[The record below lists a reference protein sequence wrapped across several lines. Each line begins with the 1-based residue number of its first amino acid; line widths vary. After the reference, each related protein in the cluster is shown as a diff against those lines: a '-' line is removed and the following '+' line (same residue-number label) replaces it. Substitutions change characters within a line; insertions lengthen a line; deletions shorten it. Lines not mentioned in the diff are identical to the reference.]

1 MKHSKKLLS
10 LLLVLCMVLS
20 LACTAFAVEEPVTL
34 ASWSGAAVKSDGAG
48 DVVKDVEL
56 SFDAEKKDNTL
67 STTEMKVYTNNGA
80 SNLSITQFY
89 GTDYYNAETQYA
101 YLGFQMSTKRYE
113 NLEMTAVLGGNA
125 RVPAYFRLLYS
136 LDNEVWNVVD
146 GTFAATANAQ
156 TKDAA
161 ATTSIDLPAAA
172 ANQELVY
179 FRFAQAEGAAP
190 NSSGKGTNAGS
201 LYVYSIALTGTKV
214 AETDPTPPVEKSNDI
229 VVLYTNDV
237 HCQVDPAA
245 NKEGVQTNAGYTNVA
260 AYKADMLDTHNY
272 VTLVDCGDAIQGGPI
287 GAMTKGE
294 AIVTVMNTVGYD
306 IATFGNHEFDYGMDQ
321 LAKLVESA
329 HAQYISCN
337 FTYTG
342 EGTAKVSAD
351 PYVIKDYGD
360 TKVAFVGISTPESF
374 TKSTPTYFQDENG
387 KYVYSFA
394 EGKNGQDLYDAV
406 QKAVD
411 DARTAGA
418 DYVVAV
424 AHTGTDESSTPW
436 TSNEVIANTTGIDV
450 YLDGH
455 SHSTI
460 AGDKVDNKAGEK
472 VILTSTGTK
481 LKNIGKLVI
490 GAEGITT
497 ELVSAASYTGTNEA
511 ASTEI
516 AKVEDELNK
525 TLTQVVA
532 KSDVDLTTLDPETGK
547 RAVRSAETNL
557 GDLCADAYRVLYNTD
572 IGFVNGG
579 GIRADIKAGDI
590 TFEDIINVHPFSN
603 EACVVKV
610 SGQAILDA
618 LELSASAYP
627 GENGGFLQVSGLC
640 YGINSK
646 IPSSVVKDDKGAFVK
661 VDGERRVSNVYL
673 LNDET
678 GKYDIPIDPEA
689 VYTVASHNYMLL
701 SGGDG
706 YAMFKNDPQFEQD
719 TTITPRLDNK
729 VLIDYI
735 VEELSGVVG
744 EEYANL
750 TGEGRIFVR
759 QNPFT
764 DVNNKTDWFAGAVE
778 AVYQGGVMNGM
789 TATTFEPD
797 TAVSR
802 AMVATIL
809 YRLADSPAVSDD
821 MSCPFTDVQKGDWY
835 YDAIVWAY
843 NKDILKGM
851 SETLA
856 APNADA
862 TREQVA
868 VLFYRFAGN
877 PEEEPTG
884 AELEAILSVYPDA
897 DQIAPWAKIGVAFCT
912 DFDLMQGDD
921 DGFRPQNNMTRAE
934 LAQVIVNFVL
944 AATSQPDEVPEAPEA
959 ITEAVLAA

>member
-20 LACTAFAVEEPVTL
+20 LTCTAFAVEEPVTL
-34 ASWSGAAVKSDGAG
+34 ASWSGGTS
-48 DVVKDVEL
+48 L
-56 SFDAEKKDNTL
+56 
-67 STTEMKVYTNNGA
+67 TNNGSA
-80 SNLSITQFY
+80 DVLSNITLSMKDNGEGLNAYGSLGITTSTYGNLAAQPWY
-89 GTDYYNAETQYA
+89 GTNNFSETNYGYIEFTA
-101 YLGFQMSTKRYE
+101 ATTGYE
-113 NLEMTAVLGGNA
+113 NLVIETVLGNNGKA
-125 RVPAYFRLLYS
+125 PAAYRVEISA
-136 LDNEVWNVVD
+136 D
-146 GTFAATANAQ
+146 GGKTWTAAETKLTAPSTKANTLESALTSSVSIPATAADQ
-156 TKDAA
+156 TSVVFRIEQDV
-161 ATTSIDLPAAA
+161 A
-172 ANQELVY
+172 ANN
-179 FRFAQAEGAAP
+179 A
-190 NSSGKGTNAGS
+190 NNAGN
-201 LYVYSIALTGTKV
+201 LYVYSITLTGTKV
-214 AETDPTPPVEKSNDI
+214 AETDPTPPVEKSDDI

-387 KYVYSFA
+387 NYVYSFA
-394 EGKNGQDLYDAV
+394 EGNNGQDLYDAV

-411 DARTAGA
+411 DAKSAGA
-418 DYVVAV
+418 DHVVAV

-460 AGDKVDNKAGEK
+460 VGDKVANKDGEE

-640 YGINSK
+640 YDIDSK

-661 VDGERRVSNVYL
+661 VDGERRVFNVYL

-706 YAMFKNDPQFEQD
+706 YTMFKNDPQFEQD

-735 VEELSGVVG
+735 VEELGGVVG

-750 TGEGRIFVR
+750 TGEGRIFVW

-764 DVNNKTDWFAGAVE
+764 DVNNKTWFAGEVE
-778 AVYQGGVMNGM
+778 AVYQRGVMNGM

-843 NKDILKGM
+843 KEGILKGM

-868 VLFYRFAGN
+868 VLFYRYEGN

-912 DFDLMQGDD
+912 HFGLMQGDNN
-921 DGFRPQNNMTRAE
+921 GFRPQNNMTRAE

>member
-20 LACTAFAVEEPVTL
+20 LTCTAFAVEEEPVTL
-34 ASWSGAAVKSDGAG
+34 ASWSGGTSV
-48 DVVKDVEL
+48 
-56 SFDAEKKDNTL
+56 
-67 STTEMKVYTNNGA
+67 TNNGTQDVL
-80 SNLSITQFY
+80 SNITLSMKDNGEGLNAYGSLGITTSTYGNLAAQPWY
-89 GTDYYNAETQYA
+89 GTNNFSETNYGYIEFTA
-101 YLGFQMSTKRYE
+101 ATTGYE
-113 NLEMTAVLGGNA
+113 NLVIETVLGNNGKA
-125 RVPAYFRLLYS
+125 PTAYRVEISA
-136 LDNEVWNVVD
+136 D
-146 GTFAATANAQ
+146 GGKTWTAAETKLTAPSTKANTLESALTSSVSIPATAADQ
-156 TKDAA
+156 TSVVFRIEQDV
-161 ATTSIDLPAAA
+161 A
-172 ANQELVY
+172 ANN
-179 FRFAQAEGAAP
+179 A
-190 NSSGKGTNAGS
+190 NNAGN

-214 AETDPTPPVEKSNDI
+214 AETDPTPPVEKSDDI

-245 NKEGVQTNAGYTNVA
+245 DKEGVQTNAGYTNVA

-387 KYVYSFA
+387 NYVYSFA
-394 EGKNGQDLYDAV
+394 EGNNGQDLYDAV

-460 AGDKVDNKAGEK
+460 AGDKVANKDGEE

-516 AKVEDELNK
+516 AKVEEELNK

-640 YGINSK
+640 YDINSK

-661 VDGERRVSNVYL
+661 VDGERRVFNVYL

-706 YAMFKNDPQFEQD
+706 YTMFKNDPQFEQD

-735 VEELSGVVG
+735 VEELGGVVG

-750 TGEGRIFVR
+750 TGEGRIFVW

-764 DVNNKTDWFAGAVE
+764 DVNNKTWFAGAVE

-835 YDAIVWAY
+835 YNAIVWAY
-843 NKDILKGM
+843 NEGILKGV

-868 VLFYRFAGN
+868 VLFYRYEGN

-912 DFDLMQGDD
+912 YFGLMQGDD
-921 DGFRPQNNMTRAE
+921 DGFRPQDNMKRCE

-959 ITEAVLAA
+959 ITAAVLAA

>member
-20 LACTAFAVEEPVTL
+20 LTCTAFAVEEEPVTATKVDTIVSGDQVVIYYATDSKVMTTTSYTYTSKNGKTKDDL
-34 ASWSGAAVKSDGAG
+34 VAAAATVADNKMTVPEGAAVFTVSVNEAGQYTFATADGKYLYADG
-48 DVVKDVEL
+48 THVRLVNTQGE
-56 SFDAEKKDNTL
+56 NTL
-67 STTEMKVYTNNGA
+67 FVLEETEGGVFIKCA
-80 SNLSITQFY
+80 
-89 GTDYYNAETQYA
+89 NATFSGKTQYLEF
-101 YLGFQMSTKRYE
+101 YSGYFTVFGMDSSKENIYTFQMFK
-113 NLEMTAVLGGNA
+113 
-125 RVPAYFRLLYS
+125 
-136 LDNEVWNVVD
+136 LDEV
-146 GTFAATANAQ
+146 TPQ
-156 TKDAA
+156 
-161 ATTSIDLPAAA
+161 
-172 ANQELVY
+172 
-179 FRFAQAEGAAP
+179 
-190 NSSGKGTNAGS
+190 
-201 LYVYSIALTGTKV
+201 
-214 AETDPTPPVEKSNDI
+214 TPPVEKSDDI

-387 KYVYSFA
+387 NYVYSFA
-394 EGKNGQDLYDAV
+394 EGNNGQDLYDAV

-411 DARTAGA
+411 DAKSAGA

-460 AGDKVDNKAGEK
+460 AGDKVANKDGEE

-532 KSDVDLTTLDPETGK
+532 KSDVDLTTLDPETGR

-735 VEELSGVVG
+735 VEELGGVVG

-789 TATTFEPD
+789 TETTFEPA

-802 AMVATIL
+802 AMVAAIL

-843 NKDILKGM
+843 NEDILKGV

-856 APNADA
+856 APKAAA

-912 DFDLMQGDD
+912 DFGLMQGDN
-921 DGFRPQNNMTRAE
+921 DGFRPQDNMKRCE
-934 LAQVIVNFVL
+934 LAKVIVNFVL

>member
-20 LACTAFAVEEPVTL
+20 LTCTAFAVEEPVTL
-34 ASWSGAAVKSDGAG
+34 ASWSGGTS
-48 DVVKDVEL
+48 L
-56 SFDAEKKDNTL
+56 
-67 STTEMKVYTNNGA
+67 TNNGSA
-80 SNLSITQFY
+80 DVLSNITLSMKDNGEGLNAYGSLGITTSTYGNLAAQPWY
-89 GTDYYNAETQYA
+89 GTNNFSETNYGYIEFTA
-101 YLGFQMSTKRYE
+101 ATTGYE
-113 NLEMTAVLGGNA
+113 NLVIETVLGNNGKA
-125 RVPAYFRLLYS
+125 PTAYRVEISA
-136 LDNEVWNVVD
+136 D
-146 GTFAATANAQ
+146 GGKTWTAAETKPTAPSTKANTLESALTSSVSIPATAADQ
-156 TKDAA
+156 TSVVFRIEQDV
-161 ATTSIDLPAAA
+161 A
-172 ANQELVY
+172 ANN
-179 FRFAQAEGAAP
+179 A
-190 NSSGKGTNAGS
+190 NNAGN

-214 AETDPTPPVEKSNDI
+214 AETDPTPPVEKSDDI

-245 NKEGVQTNAGYTNVA
+245 DKEGVQTNAGYTNVA

-329 HAQYISCN
+329 RAQYISCN

-387 KYVYSFA
+387 NYVYSFA
-394 EGKNGQDLYDAV
+394 EGNNGQDLYDAV

-411 DARTAGA
+411 DAKAAGA

-460 AGDKVDNKAGEK
+460 AGDKVANKDGEE

-497 ELVSAASYTGTNEA
+497 ELVSAASCTGTNEA

-516 AKVEDELNK
+516 AKVEEELNK

-640 YGINSK
+640 YDINSK

-661 VDGERRVSNVYL
+661 VDGERRVFNVYL

-706 YAMFKNDPQFEQD
+706 YTMFKNDPQFEQD

-735 VEELSGVVG
+735 VEELDGVVG
-744 EEYANL
+744 EEYAHL
-750 TGEGRIFVR
+750 TGEGRIFVW

-764 DVNNKTDWFAGAVE
+764 DVNNKTWFAGAVE

-843 NKDILKGM
+843 NEGILKGV

-862 TREQVA
+862 TREQAA
-868 VLFYRFAGN
+868 VLFYRYEGN

-912 DFDLMQGDD
+912 HFGLMQGDD
-921 DGFRPQNNMTRAE
+921 DGFRPQDNMKRCE

-959 ITEAVLAA
+959 ITAAVLAA

>member
-20 LACTAFAVEEPVTL
+20 LTCTAFAVEEPVTL
-34 ASWSGAAVKSDGAG
+34 ASWSGGTS
-48 DVVKDVEL
+48 L
-56 SFDAEKKDNTL
+56 
-67 STTEMKVYTNNGA
+67 TNNGSA
-80 SNLSITQFY
+80 DVLSNITLSMKDNGEGLNAYGSLGITTSTFGNLAAQPWY
-89 GTDYYNAETQYA
+89 GTNNFSETNYGYIEFTA
-101 YLGFQMSTKRYE
+101 ATTGYE
-113 NLEMTAVLGGNA
+113 NLVIETVLGNNGKA
-125 RVPAYFRLLYS
+125 PAAYRVEISA
-136 LDNEVWNVVD
+136 D
-146 GTFAATANAQ
+146 GGKTWTAAETKLTAPSTKANTLESALTSSVSIPATAADQ
-156 TKDAA
+156 TSVVFRIEQDV
-161 ATTSIDLPAAA
+161 A
-172 ANQELVY
+172 ANN
-179 FRFAQAEGAAP
+179 A
-190 NSSGKGTNAGS
+190 NNAGN
-201 LYVYSIALTGTKV
+201 LYVYSITLTGTKV
-214 AETDPTPPVEKSNDI
+214 AETDPTPPVEKSDDI

-387 KYVYSFA
+387 NYVYSFA
-394 EGKNGQDLYDAV
+394 EGNNGQDLYDAV

-411 DARTAGA
+411 DAKSAGA
-418 DYVVAV
+418 NYVVAV

-460 AGDKVDNKAGEK
+460 AGDKVANKDGKE

-516 AKVEDELNK
+516 AKVEEELNK

-640 YGINSK
+640 YDINSK

-661 VDGERRVSNVYL
+661 VDGERRVFNVYL

-706 YAMFKNDPQFEQD
+706 YTMFKNDPQFEQD

-750 TGEGRIFVR
+750 TGEGRIFVW

-764 DVNNKTDWFAGAVE
+764 DVNNKTWFAGAVE

-843 NKDILKGM
+843 NEGILKGV

>member
-20 LACTAFAVEEPVTL
+20 LTCTAFAVEEEPVTATKVDTIVSGDQVVIYYATDSKVMTTTSYTYTSKNGKTKDEL
-34 ASWSGAAVKSDGAG
+34 VAAAATVADNKMTVPEGAAVFTVSVNEAGQYTFATADGKYLYADG
-48 DVVKDVEL
+48 THVRLVNTQGE
-56 SFDAEKKDNTL
+56 NTL
-67 STTEMKVYTNNGA
+67 FVLEETEGGVFIKCANATFSGKAQYLEFYSGYFTVFGMDSSKENIYT
-80 SNLSITQFY
+80 
-89 GTDYYNAETQYA
+89 
-101 YLGFQMSTKRYE
+101 FQMFK
-113 NLEMTAVLGGNA
+113 
-125 RVPAYFRLLYS
+125 
-136 LDNEVWNVVD
+136 LDEV
-146 GTFAATANAQ
+146 T
-156 TKDAA
+156 
-161 ATTSIDLPAAA
+161 P
-172 ANQELVY
+172 
-179 FRFAQAEGAAP
+179 
-190 NSSGKGTNAGS
+190 
-201 LYVYSIALTGTKV
+201 
-214 AETDPTPPVEKSNDI
+214 PTPPVEKSDDI

-387 KYVYSFA
+387 NYVYSFA
-394 EGKNGQDLYDAV
+394 EGNNGQDLYDAV

-411 DARTAGA
+411 DAKSAGA

-497 ELVSAASYTGTNEA
+497 ELVSAANYTKTSEA
-511 ASTEI
+511 ASAAI
-516 AKVEDELNK
+516 GAVEKDLNAELEK
-525 TLTQVVA
+525 VVA

-590 TFEDIINVHPFSN
+590 TYGQIIEVHPYSN

-640 YGINSK
+640 YDINSK

-661 VDGERRVSNVYL
+661 VDGERRVFNVYL

-706 YAMFKNDPQFEQD
+706 YTMFKNDPQFEQD

-735 VEELSGVVG
+735 VEELGGVVG

-750 TGEGRIFVR
+750 TGEGRIFVW

-789 TATTFEPD
+789 TETTFEPA

-802 AMVATIL
+802 AMVAAIL

-843 NKDILKGM
+843 NEDILKGV

>member
-20 LACTAFAVEEPVTL
+20 LTCTAFAAEEEPVTL
-34 ASWSGAAVKSDGAG
+34 ASWSGGTS
-48 DVVKDVEL
+48 L
-56 SFDAEKKDNTL
+56 
-67 STTEMKVYTNNGA
+67 TNNGSA
-80 SNLSITQFY
+80 DVLSNITLSMKDNGEGLNAYGSLGITTSTFGNLAAQPWY
-89 GTDYYNAETQYA
+89 GTNNFSETNYGYIEFTA
-101 YLGFQMSTKRYE
+101 ATTGYE
-113 NLEMTAVLGGNA
+113 NLVIETVLGNNGKA
-125 RVPAYFRLLYS
+125 PAAYRVEISA
-136 LDNEVWNVVD
+136 D
-146 GTFAATANAQ
+146 GGKTWTAAETKLTAPSTKANTLESALTSSVSIPATAADQ
-156 TKDAA
+156 TSVVFRIEQDV
-161 ATTSIDLPAAA
+161 A
-172 ANQELVY
+172 ANN
-179 FRFAQAEGAAP
+179 A
-190 NSSGKGTNAGS
+190 NNAGN

-214 AETDPTPPVEKSNDI
+214 AETDPTPPVEKSDDI

-342 EGTAKVSAD
+342 KGTAKVSAD

-387 KYVYSFA
+387 NYVYSFA
-394 EGKNGQDLYDAV
+394 EGNNGQDLYDAV

-411 DARTAGA
+411 DAKTAGA
-418 DYVVAV
+418 NYVVAV

-460 AGDKVDNKAGEK
+460 AGDKVANKDGEE

-706 YAMFKNDPQFEQD
+706 YTMFKNDPQFEQD

-778 AVYQGGVMNGM
+778 AVYQRGVMNGM

-843 NKDILKGM
+843 NKGILKGV

-921 DGFRPQNNMTRAE
+921 GFRPQNNMTRAE

>member
-20 LACTAFAVEEPVTL
+20 LTCTAFAADGAESEASTYELVDASKGLTAGTYLVRGIPTNTYDVAIEGVTNAFLSTDGCTTTRMMSKDLAIADGKVTTADDTVVWTVAAVEGGVTL
-34 ASWSGAAVKSDGAG
+34 YNKNAGYLCYNDAKNGNTVGYTENAAAAG
-48 DVVKDVEL
+48 
-56 SFDAEKKDNTL
+56 
-67 STTEMKVYTNNGA
+67 
-80 SNLSITQFY
+80 
-89 GTDYYNAETQYA
+89 
-101 YLGFQMSTKRYE
+101 
-113 NLEMTAVLGGNA
+113 
-125 RVPAYFRLLYS
+125 
-136 LDNEVWNVVD
+136 VWNV
-146 GTFAATANAQ
+146 
-156 TKDAA
+156 
-161 ATTSIDLPAAA
+161 
-172 ANQELVY
+172 
-179 FRFAQAEGAAP
+179 
-190 NSSGKGTNAGS
+190 
-201 LYVYSIALTGTKV
+201 KV
-214 AETDPTPPVEKSNDI
+214 AEDGKVGLQEAVSERLLAANRFGTEENGYYYGFACYKNTSKVTSNLEFYKLVESTDPTPPVEKSDDI

-237 HCQVDPAA
+237 HCQVDPAV

-387 KYVYSFA
+387 NYVYSFA
-394 EGKNGQDLYDAV
+394 EGNNGQDLYDAV

-411 DARTAGA
+411 DAKSAGA
-418 DYVVAV
+418 DHVVAV

-460 AGDKVDNKAGEK
+460 VGDKVANKDGEE

-706 YAMFKNDPQFEQD
+706 YTMFKNDPQFEQD

-778 AVYQGGVMNGM
+778 AVYQRGVMNGM

-843 NKDILKGM
+843 NEGILKGV

-862 TREQVA
+862 TREQIA
-868 VLFYRFAGN
+868 VLFYRYKGN

-912 DFDLMQGDD
+912 DFGLMQGDN
-921 DGFRPQNNMTRAE
+921 DGFRPQDNMKRCE
-934 LAQVIVNFVL
+934 LAKVIVNFVL